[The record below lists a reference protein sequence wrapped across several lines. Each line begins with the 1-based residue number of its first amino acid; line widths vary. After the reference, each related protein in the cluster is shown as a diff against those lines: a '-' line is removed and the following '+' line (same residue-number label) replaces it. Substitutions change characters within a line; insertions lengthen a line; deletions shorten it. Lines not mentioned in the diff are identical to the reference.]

1 MNFGIYNQLL
11 LDYYWITTGL
21 LLDYYWYNWFL
32 VTPDNKHYLLPF
44 QTKI

>member
-21 LLDYYWYNWFL
+21 LLDYYWATTGF
-32 VTPDNKHYLLPF
+32 
-44 QTKI
+44 